1 MYIIY
6 GKTRC
11 NYCANA
17 VKLLQD
23 RGLSFEYR
31 SMDDRAEE
39 LVSLFTIYNWKT
51 VPLVIETTETDNNFI
66 GGYDDLIKRL
76 QIKISEKDDQ

>member
-1 MYIIY
+1 
-6 GKTRC
+6 
-11 NYCANA
+11 

>member
-1 MYIIY
+1 
-6 GKTRC
+6 
-11 NYCANA
+11 
-17 VKLLQD
+17 
-23 RGLSFEYR
+23 
-31 SMDDRAEE
+31 MDDRAEE